1 MADEKPN
8 VLKRAT
14 HSATAPVRN
23 YINNH
28 FEMVKQEVR
37 ASGGAPAAAGGGE
50 STDAWARV
58 AELENVLAEQSVHQA
73 RVLARLDRGGR
84 RAVGTDRGPR
94 ARRASAGGRRG
105 GARSRRVSPTP
116 P

>member
-50 STDAWARV
+50 ATDAWARV

-73 RVLARLDRGGR
+73 HVLARLTEEVVELSARIEDLERVVR
-84 RAVGTDRGPR
+84 QLAAVVAAPAPDG
-94 ARRASAGGRRG
+94 
-105 GARSRRVSPTP
+105 
-116 P
+116 

>member
-1 MADEKPN
+1 MAEEKPN

-37 ASGGAPAAAGGGE
+37 ASGSAPAAGDGGE
-50 STDAWARV
+50 ATDAWTRV

-73 RVLARLDRGGR
+73 RVLARLTEEVVELSARIEDLERVVR
-84 RAVGTDRGPR
+84 QLAAVVAAPAPDG
-94 ARRASAGGRRG
+94 
-105 GARSRRVSPTP
+105 
-116 P
+116 